1 MAQAW
6 SGEGGRIGEP
16 AIGVPAPQPTSPAA
30 KPAHPS
36 NTRPA
41 CPDPESAHNLHHH
54 CKEQ

>member
-6 SGEGGRIGEP
+6 SGEGGRTGEP
-16 AIGVPAPQPTSPAA
+16 TIGVPAPQPTSPAA